1 MFTQTFVHNNEK
13 YAVIEGTMSSI
24 RTLNSKQNQLYID
37 GRMAVSTKA
46 MNMFM
51 NTHYS
56 VNNGVLWATIRMFG
70 DQTQKFLEEGISDK
84 CRIILTGKLQTH
96 KADNGK
102 VYLNITVVHFSII
115 K

>member
-56 VNNGVLWATIRMFG
+56 VSNGVLWATIRMFG
-70 DQTQKFLEEGISDK
+70 DQAQKFLEEGISDK

-102 VYLNITVVHFSII
+102 VYLNITVVHFSSI

>member
-56 VNNGVLWATIRMFG
+56 VNNGVLWATIRMLG
-70 DQTQKFLEEGISDK
+70 DQAQKFLEEGISDK

>member
-70 DQTQKFLEEGISDK
+70 DQAQKFWKKVFLINAELYLPENCRLTKPIMEK
-84 CRIILTGKLQTH
+84 CI
-96 KADNGK
+96 
-102 VYLNITVVHFSII
+102 
-115 K
+115 

>member
-46 MNMFM
+46 MNMFV

-56 VNNGVLWATIRMFG
+56 VNNGALWATIRMFG
-70 DQTQKFLEEGISDK
+70 DQAQKFLEEGISDK

>member
-56 VNNGVLWATIRMFG
+56 INSGVLWATIRMFG
-70 DQTQKFLEEGISDK
+70 DQAQKFLEEGVSDK

>member
-46 MNMFM
+46 MNYVYEYTLFGKQRRFM
-51 NTHYS
+51 GYYPNVRRS
-56 VNNGVLWATIRMFG
+56 SSKIFG
-70 DQTQKFLEEGISDK
+70 RRYF
-84 CRIILTGKLQTH
+84 
-96 KADNGK
+96 
-102 VYLNITVVHFSII
+102 
-115 K
+115 

>member
-56 VNNGVLWATIRMFG
+56 VNNGVYGLLSECSAIKLKNFW
-70 DQTQKFLEEGISDK
+70 KKVFLINAELYLPENCRLTKPIMEK
-84 CRIILTGKLQTH
+84 CI
-96 KADNGK
+96 
-102 VYLNITVVHFSII
+102 
-115 K
+115 

>member
-56 VNNGVLWATIRMFG
+56 VNNGVLWATIWMFG
-70 DQTQKFLEEGISDK
+70 DQAQKFLEEGISDK